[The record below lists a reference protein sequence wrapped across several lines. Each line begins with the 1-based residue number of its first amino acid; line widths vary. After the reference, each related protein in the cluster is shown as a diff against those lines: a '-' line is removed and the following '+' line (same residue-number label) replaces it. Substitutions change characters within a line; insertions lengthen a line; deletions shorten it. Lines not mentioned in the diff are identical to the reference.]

1 MVYNL
6 LTLLLTKM
14 TIPKLR
20 LRPIWLAPS
29 RLKRK
34 SYWVKYQCNSA
45 CLGHIIPF
53 DRLYEESWLQNQI
66 VPIDYNQYELAHEQ
80 ELSAYE
86 SLVHPSQ
93 TVVSQR
99 KKNKYTFKQ
108 TSPNPVK
115 IFGVWS

>member
-66 VPIDYNQYELAHEQ
+66 VPIDYNQYALAHDQ

-86 SLVHPSQ
+86 DLVRPPQNGVTKKVKKSY
-93 TVVSQR
+93 TPKGNLR
-99 KKNKYTFKQ
+99 KHI
-108 TSPNPVK
+108 K
-115 IFGVWS
+115 IFGD